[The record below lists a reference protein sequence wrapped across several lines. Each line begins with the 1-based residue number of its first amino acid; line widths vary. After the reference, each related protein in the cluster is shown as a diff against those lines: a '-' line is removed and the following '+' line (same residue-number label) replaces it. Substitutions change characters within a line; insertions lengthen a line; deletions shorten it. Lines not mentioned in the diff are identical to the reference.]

1 MMSSGNINHTSFTD
15 WLAAVEHADWNKA
28 ETLLAGNVIVNGKA
42 VARHAYIYILQKE
55 NIRTKKLEMCIIDDE
70 SGDIA
75 ARLMHLDTGGSPS
88 LSEQFT
94 EQTLFSFTDGK
105 ISTIQSLGALNST
118 TDRKETD
125 TTAKSASHSGANQEG
140 NLHQFYTNYIDS
152 INNHTMEATFGSF
165 CRDMVTHNHHSYTR
179 DEYREMIESS
189 FEEISGLHFT
199 IERLLVNHQTQRVAA
214 RLGFTGVPTKA
225 FRGIQPTG
233 KGVIFSEH
241 AFYQLERGK
250 IKQVWSLLDLE
261 AYRVSIR
268 S

>member
-1 MMSSGNINHTSFTD
+1 MSLGNINHTNLTA

-28 ETLLAGNVIVNGKA
+28 EALLAVEIIVNGKA
-42 VARHAYIYILQKE
+42 VARHAYVQILQKE
-55 NIRTKKLEMCIIDDE
+55 NVRTKKLDICIIDDE
-70 SGDIA
+70 SGAIA
-75 ARLMHLDTGGSPS
+75 ARLLHLETGGS
-88 LSEQFT
+88 LSPREQFT

-105 ISTIQSLGALNST
+105 ISTIQSLTGPYST
-118 TDRKETD
+118 ADRKETD
-125 TTAKSASHSGANQEG
+125 TIEKETPLSGTNQEN
-140 NLHQFYTNYIDS
+140 NLRQFYTKYIDS
-152 INNHTMEATFGSF
+152 INSLTMEATFGSF
-165 CRDMVTHNHHSYTR
+165 CQDAVTHNNHRYKR

-199 IERLLVNHQTQRVAA
+199 IERLLVNHQTQQVAA
-214 RLGFTGVPTKA
+214 RLAFTGVPTKE

-241 AFYQLERGK
+241 AFYQLEQGK